1 MYFSEKLYKKKMIV
15 NGKPVVNI
23 ELRNTRNNKKEI
35 IKGHYGNK
43 PINIQRTFRK
53 RKRRKR

>member
-15 NGKPVVNI
+15 NGKPVVDI

-43 PINIQRTFRK
+43 PINIRRTFRK
-53 RKRRKR
+53 RKRRR